1 MRYNDK
7 EIRNVVYKE
16 QRYYACED
24 IGSILGLRESSFCN
38 RFQNR
43 VILSISG
50 EDCVCASYPEI
61 FEVLKKIR
69 QFKFLDWFTENRVR
83 SNIQAYENKI
93 ANYKDIPIRCY
104 IDGRGSDLF
113 SVADIA
119 TILKCDKTALF
130 NRLGER
136 LQWNKPL
143 PSLVPEIDDS
153 EALGWH
159 WVTRAEGALKAAMWS
174 GDSEFE
180 MWILANLPV
189 TNLEL
194 LVDKPSVSKNKTKRK
209 HDLQLEM
216 DTDMGISDVFEA
228 MKRGENT
235 ATKLIK
241 AMTDEGISFRNA
253 RAILKNQTGSHWKA
267 EKVGKETLYSWAI
280 TS

>member
-1 MRYNDK
+1 METGY
-7 EIRNVVYKE
+7 
-16 QRYYACED
+16 
-24 IGSILGLRESSFCN
+24 
-38 RFQNR
+38 
-43 VILSISG
+43 
-50 EDCVCASYPEI
+50 
-61 FEVLKKIR
+61 
-69 QFKFLDWFTENRVR
+69 ENR
-83 SNIQAYENKI
+83 II
-93 ANYKDIPIRCY
+93 NYKDTSIRCY

-119 TILKCDKTALF
+119 TILKCDKQALF

-143 PSLVPEIDDS
+143 PSLLPEIDDS

-194 LVDKPSVSKNKTKRK
+194 LVDKPPVSKNKHKTK

-228 MKRGENT
+228 MKRGET
-235 ATKLIK
+235 TKTKLVK
-241 AMTDEGISFRNA
+241 AMMDEGISRRNA
-253 RAILKNQTGSHWKA
+253 NAILKNLTGSHWKA
-267 EKVGKETLYSWAI
+267 EKVGNETHYSWAI